1 MFQQELKAAQQ
12 EVRTDWSLRQGARRT
27 PRWEGRTWWP
37 EGATDEAGPGAV
49 EKGADATSDKPPD
62 RKAAAQK
69 ERARARRGRPDGS
82 DLRGRGV
89 SAGVGWFSGRAGSTS
104 DPESEG
110 YRRIMAYGPGGDR
123 QGPEGGCLQL
133 RRH

>member
-1 MFQQELKAAQQ
+1 MQRLKAIELSHLQGNWTQAEQLELVKTGEWSAMFQQELKAAQQ
-12 EVRTDWSLRQGARRT
+12 EVRTDWSRRQGARRT

-69 ERARARRGRPDGS
+69 ERASTRRGRRDGS
-82 DLRGRGV
+82 DL
-89 SAGVGWFSGRAGSTS
+89 
-104 DPESEG
+104 
-110 YRRIMAYGPGGDR
+110 
-123 QGPEGGCLQL
+123 
-133 RRH
+133 

>member
-37 EGATDEAGPGAV
+37 EGAV
-49 EKGADATSDKPPD
+49 EKGADGTSDKTG

-69 ERARARRGRPDGS
+69 ERTCEEEGS
-82 DLRGRGV
+82 QQG
-89 SAGVGWFSGRAGSTS
+89 SAGS
-104 DPESEG
+104 
-110 YRRIMAYGPGGDR
+110 R
-123 QGPEGGCLQL
+123 QALL
-133 RRH
+133 